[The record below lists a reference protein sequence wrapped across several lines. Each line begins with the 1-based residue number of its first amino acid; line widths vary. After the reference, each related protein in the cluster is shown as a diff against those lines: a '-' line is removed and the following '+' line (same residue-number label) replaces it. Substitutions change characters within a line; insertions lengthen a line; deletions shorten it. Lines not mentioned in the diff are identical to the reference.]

1 MQFLIVLIM
10 TTVEVLGV
18 ILIYTEIRNRLS

>member
-18 ILIYTEIRNRLS
+18 SLIYSEIRNRLS